1 MVALSYGVAPATVLP
16 QLLDITVEGTDLT
29 HVLRAIMG
37 LYLGMIVLWV
47 LGAFRPSLTRVAVI
61 AEIAFMSG
69 LAVGRALSI
78 IVDGIPSIALL
89 GYTGVEIAMA
99 GWGMLV
105 LKKCFTAPHRRP
117 TVPSIWTSASHGNES
132 VSVPGVSR
140 THLRTHAADVV
151 EVDVGRAG
159 IGIPGCCRRRC
170 RRYLKF
176 PPLFPFFPWGEPAC
190 GRGLRERP
198 PSSPPAPRAQ

>member
-1 MVALSYGVAPATVLP
+1 MARLYLLVSAAGLTAVALSYGVAPATILP

-29 HVLRAIMG
+29 HVFRAIMG
-37 LYLGMIVLWV
+37 LYLGMIALWV

-78 IVDGIPSIALL
+78 IVDGMPSIALL

-105 LKKCFTAPHRRP
+105 LKKCFTAPH
-117 TVPSIWTSASHGNES
+117 A
-132 VSVPGVSR
+132 
-140 THLRTHAADVV
+140 
-151 EVDVGRAG
+151 
-159 IGIPGCCRRRC
+159 
-170 RRYLKF
+170 
-176 PPLFPFFPWGEPAC
+176 
-190 GRGLRERP
+190 
-198 PSSPPAPRAQ
+198 